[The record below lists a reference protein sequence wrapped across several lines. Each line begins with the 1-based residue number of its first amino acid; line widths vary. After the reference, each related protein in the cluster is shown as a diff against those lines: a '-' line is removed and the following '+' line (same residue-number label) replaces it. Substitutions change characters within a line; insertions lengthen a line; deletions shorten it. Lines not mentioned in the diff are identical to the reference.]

1 MDLLNAY
8 SRCVR
13 IVRGLETE
21 FELRPDGFVEP
32 STQRL
37 NEAYLA
43 CQGQVGA
50 QSNIDQ
56 LFTAFQPMIEPIT
69 SFFDNVLVMAEDKAL
84 RENRLALLQRIAALT
99 KGIVD
104 LTRVEGF

>member
-1 MDLLNAY
+1 MGLLNAY

-13 IVRGLETE
+13 IVRSFETE
-21 FELRPDGFVEP
+21 FELRPDQFVEP

-37 NEAYLA
+37 YEAYLA
-43 CQGQVGA
+43 CQEQVVP
-50 QSNIDQ
+50 QSSIDQ

-69 SFFDNVLVMAEDKAL
+69 AFFDDVLVMAEDEAL
-84 RENRLALLQRIAALT
+84 RENRLALLQHIAALT
-99 KGIVD
+99 KGIAD